1 MDRQYVLYERDQE
14 IAIITINRPEVRNA
28 LNLQVKQA
36 CLDALR
42 EADADPEVRVAI
54 VTGAGDRA
62 FAAGADIGELQQR
75 TTVSE
80 ILPQARVTR
89 DLAWQLENM
98 SKPTIAAVNG
108 YALGGGCEVALACTL
123 RIASDTARF
132 GLLEINLGII
142 PGNGGTQRLTHLVGR
157 GRAMQ
162 MVLTGEMIDA
172 QEAYRI
178 GLVNQVVP
186 QSQLM
191 EAAKELARK
200 IATKPPL
207 AVMLAKQA
215 VNQALEGGLS
225 AGLDYEAKLF
235 ALLCGTADKAEGVSA
250 FLEKRQPQ
258 FRGE

>member
-1 MDRQYVLYERDQE
+1 MDRQYVLYEKDQE
-14 IAIITINRPEVRNA
+14 IAILTINRPEVRNA
-28 LNLQVKQA
+28 LNLQVKQE
-36 CLDALR
+36 CLDTLR
-42 EADADPEVRVAI
+42 EADADPEVRVVI
-54 VTGAGDRA
+54 VTGTGDKA
-62 FAAGADIGELQQR
+62 FAAGADIGELQHR
-75 TTVSE
+75 TAVSE

-89 DLAWQLENM
+89 ELAWQLENM

-108 YALGGGCEVALACTL
+108 YALGGGCEVALACSL

-162 MVLTGEMIDA
+162 MILTGEMVDA

-186 QSQLM
+186 PDRLM

-200 IATKPPL
+200 IASKPPL

-215 VNQALEGGLS
+215 VNQALESGLS
-225 AGLDYEAKLF
+225 AGLEYESKLF
-235 ALLCGTADKAEGVSA
+235 ALLCGTADKTEGVSA
-250 FLEKRQPQ
+250 FLEKRPPQ